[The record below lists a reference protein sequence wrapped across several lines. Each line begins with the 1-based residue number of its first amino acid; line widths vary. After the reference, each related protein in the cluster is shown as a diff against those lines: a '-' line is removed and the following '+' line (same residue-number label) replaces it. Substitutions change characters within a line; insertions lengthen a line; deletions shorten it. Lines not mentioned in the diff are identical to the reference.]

1 MTLQVGEVISVH
13 GTKIGI
19 RVFEES
25 NKETIFFK
33 GQIYK
38 GISIRE
44 YIHIQRGFIDI
55 VCLVEGEFLDEQ
67 RLNIT
72 EPFSHIRKIEVKPIG
87 YFQSEKFTEGI
98 KYMPMIKDA
107 VYLMEE
113 SRIQKIFSKGG
124 EEFIVGSMLKEE
136 IPVSLPWEKLFNS
149 HIGVFGNTGSGKSN
163 TLAKLY
169 TELFVRKSE
178 KFKGKSRFI
187 IFDFNGE
194 YTANQISSKEIK
206 RVFNLKTGKKQGDR
220 FSLYE
225 SEFWSLDTLSILF
238 QATPATQ
245 RPFLNRV
252 IDGRNKYPNSLKN
265 FLSST
270 FERVFKTSSPKPE
283 LLELLKHIARVI
295 NDENL
300 NERLNNIA
308 WHGKSA
314 KFFEADPLVYY
325 NGEKDEYSSHISEYV
340 NNIKISRLNPFTQLI
355 VRANLQ
361 LCRELI
367 QGHVQFEHIQP
378 LLKRIESSLT
388 NLNKVIKVIEDDET
402 NLADESLLVISLRDC
417 NTDTKKILPLL
428 LAKQLY
434 QRHRQLVSS
443 PPDRT
448 LHIII
453 DEAHNILS
461 DQHSRESESW
471 KDYRLELFEEI
482 IKEGRKFGIFITIS
496 SQRPADISATIVSQ
510 IHNFFI
516 HRLVNER
523 DLFLLDNT
531 ITTLDSLSR
540 GLIPSLARG
549 CCVVTGTAFE
559 LPMILQIEQLA
570 LELKPDS
577 EDVSLKKLW
586 E

>member
-1 MTLQVGEVISVH
+1 MTLQVGEVISVQ

-19 RVFEES
+19 RVFDES

-67 RLNIT
+67 RVSSI
-72 EPFSHIRKIEVKPIG
+72 EPFSYIRKIEVKPIG
-87 YFQSEKFTEGI
+87 YFQDKKFTEGI

-107 VYLMEE
+107 AYLMEE
-113 SRIQKIFSKGG
+113 SRIKKIFSKNG
-124 EEFIVGSMLKEE
+124 EEFIVGSMLKED

-169 TELFVRKSE
+169 TELFDKKST
-178 KFKGKSRFI
+178 KFKGKSQFV

-194 YTANQISSKEIK
+194 YTANQIAPKELK
-206 RVFNLKTGKKQGDR
+206 KVFHLRTGRKQGDK
-220 FSLYE
+220 FSLYQ

-252 IDGRNKYPNSLKN
+252 IDGRNKYPDSLSN

-270 FERVFKTSSPKPE
+270 FERVFRTSSPKPE
-283 LLELLKHIARVI
+283 LLELLKHIARVLD
-295 NDENL
+295 NENL
-300 NERLNNIA
+300 ISKLNKIA

-314 KFFEADPLVYY
+314 KFFETGPVVYY
-325 NGEKDEYSSHISEYV
+325 NGEKDEYSPHISEYV
-340 NNIKISRLNPFTQLI
+340 NKIKTTRLTPFTQLI

-378 LLKRIESSLT
+378 LLKRVESSLT
-388 NLNKVIKVIEDDET
+388 DLNKVITVINDDAGDSD
-402 NLADESLLVISLRDC
+402 NMSLLVVSLREC

-448 LHIII
+448 LHLII

-482 IKEGRKFGIFITIS
+482 IKEGRKFGMFITIS

-559 LPMILQIEQLA
+559 LPMILQIDQLA

-586 E
+586 G